1 MVGKVSSP
9 FDEAKYKAL
18 LEGLEISVLKWSE
31 LEFTKRID
39 TEYYRKRFLKI
50 ENRLNKSNHN
60 TLGELANL
68 KIGPFGSAFKT
79 ENYVKDRTYRYIRGK
94 DVKPL
99 VLKEDDNVYMP
110 KKDYFRLEKYAL
122 QENDVLVSVVGTLGN
137 AAIVNQKALPAI
149 FSCKSTAIRVK
160 SINPFYLL
168 TYFNS
173 FYGRE
178 LLMRKER
185 GAIQKGL
192 NLDDLKRLEI
202 FIPSNNFQNKIEFIF
217 HKSYETKETSQTLYT
232 TAETE
237 LLTALGL
244 SDYQPST
251 ENVQVKSLKDSF
263 LRSGRLDAEYYQP
276 KYDVFYD
283 KLIKATHEKNWKYVI
298 LGSLCKPPKYGS
310 SSKLEYIDKG
320 VPFLRIADLDKF
332 RFNPSKLKYITSS
345 VAQTEKGASVKTDD
359 VLISRSGTLGLTIVI
374 PQHLDN
380 AIFGSY
386 FIKITLDNS
395 KIRPQYLALYLNSIL
410 GKTQI
415 EQANTGGI
423 QTNITIPTIQ
433 SFKIVLPPLEKQ
445 VYFEKQ
451 VLQSYHLEDK
461 SKQLLHIAKIG
472 VEKAIEESEAVAMAW
487 MEKEMANLES

>member
-1 MVGKVSSP
+1 MGGKVSSLS
-9 FDEAKYKAL
+9 DEAFNTL
-18 LEGLEISVLKWSE
+18 LERLEVSILKLSE

-39 TEYYRKRFLKI
+39 TEYYRKKFLKI
-50 ENRLNKSNHN
+50 ENRIRETNHAI
-60 TLGELANL
+60 LGELGGL

-99 VLKEDDNVYMP
+99 VLMEDDNVYMP
-110 KKDYFRLEKYAL
+110 KADYYRLEKYAL

-137 AAIVNQKALPAI
+137 AAIINKQALPAI

-168 TYFNS
+168 AYFNS

-178 LLMRKER
+178 LLIRKER

-202 FIPSNNFQNKIEFIF
+202 FIPSSEFQNKIEFIF
-217 HKSYETKETSQTLYT
+217 KRSYQTKETSKDLYT
-232 TAETE
+232 TAEAE
-237 LLTALGL
+237 LLAALGL

-263 LRSGRLDAEYYQP
+263 LSSGRFDAEYFQP
-276 KYDVFYD
+276 KYDIFYD
-283 KLIKATHEKNWKYVI
+283 KLIKVTSQKKWKYVE
-298 LGSLCKPPKYGS
+298 LGTLCKPPKYGS
-310 SSKLEYIDKG
+310 SSKLEYLEKG
-320 VPFLRIADLDKF
+320 VPFLRIADLNKY
-332 RFNPSKLKYITSS
+332 RFNLSKIKHIASS
-345 VAQTEKGASVKTDD
+345 VAEKEKGASVDVDD
-359 VLISRSGTLGLTIVI
+359 ILISRSGTLGLTIVI
-374 PQHLDN
+374 PKHLNN

-386 FIKITLDNS
+386 FIKIVLNKTE
-395 KIRPQYLALYLNSIL
+395 IRPQYLALYLNSIF

-433 SFKIVLPPLEKQ
+433 SFKIVLPPIEQ
-445 VYFEKQ
+445 QEYFERE
-451 VLQSYHLEDK
+451 VLESYHLEDK
-461 SKQLLHIAKIG
+461 SKQLLHIAKTG
-472 VEKAIEESEAVAMAW
+472 VEKAIENSEAEAMAW
-487 MEKEMANLES
+487 MEAEITKLQ